1 MSKPSSLN
9 VTPMDN
15 STKYNPV
22 GSAHTTMYTQATV
35 TTSKGDQYTLT
46 TGTWKKIQ

>member
-22 GSAHTTMYTQATV
+22 GSAHTTMYTQETV
-35 TTSKGDQYTLT
+35 LT
-46 TGTWKKIQ
+46 VKEG